1 VGDPTLESKL
11 LSAVTGKEVDEEGLY
26 KIGERVFNLQRAILV
41 REGHRGRDFDK
52 LPDSC
57 HTLPLEYDHADPE
70 CLVPGKDGEVL
81 SLKGA
86 VVDRQKFEK
95 AKDEYYQ
102 IRGWDVATGLQT
114 RANLEEL
121 DLAEIADDLE
131 RRGLIASGRPSQRE
145 AQRLRH

>member
-11 LSAVTGKEVDEEGLY
+11 LSAVTGKEVDEGGLY

-52 LPDSC
+52 LPNSC
-57 HTLPLEYDHADPE
+57 HNLPLEYDHANPQ
-70 CLVPGKDGEVL
+70 CLVPGKDGEVI

-86 VVDRQKFEK
+86 VVDRGAFEK
-95 AKDEYYQ
+95 AKEEYYQ
-102 IRGWDVATGLQT
+102 FRRWDVATGLQT

-121 DLAEIADDLE
+121 ELDEVARDLE
-131 RRGLIASGRPSQRE
+131 RRGLIASPRQSQSDTQRP
-145 AQRLRH
+145 HP